1 MMNCL
6 ANNAC
11 RLPEVHVLAGAASAS
26 AAANG
31 MMPNG
36 HHAAGTA
43 NGADMDVDV
52 KMEVDDAAPSG
63 EGYSSSTRQ
72 YPLHEIAVTC

>member
-1 MMNCL
+1 MTDDL
-6 ANNAC
+6 TNNAC
-11 RLPEVHVLAGAASAS
+11 GLPEVHVLASAASAS

-31 MMPNG
+31 VMPNG

-52 KMEVDDAAPSG
+52 KMEVDDAAPPG
-63 EGYSSSTRQ
+63 E
-72 YPLHEIAVTC
+72 